1 MHSRFRQLPGAVLA
15 LGVVSFLTDLSSEMI
30 YPLLPLF
37 LSTVLSAGALSLGV
51 IEGVAESTAA
61 VVKVLSGRWTDRA
74 GRRKPFLLAGY
85 SVSGLVRPLI
95 GLASAWP
102 VVLVL
107 RFADRVG
114 KGVRSSPRDAL
125 IADVTPE
132 HLRGSA
138 YGLHRAMDH
147 AGAVAGPLVAAGLL
161 ALGLPLRTVFLLAIV
176 PSVLVVAVILSAVKE
191 PAATPPRPRGQASA
205 AGGAAAP
212 LGPEVRRLLLALGL
226 FTLGNSTDAF
236 LLLRLSEAGLAPG
249 SVALVWAAHGVV
261 KMVSTAWGG
270 RLSDAWP
277 RQKLIAAGW
286 FFYAGIY
293 LAFAML
299 SSLPA
304 LVAVFLAYGI
314 YFGLTEPAEKALVS
328 QLVPASRRGI
338 AFGFYHGTMG
348 LAALPA
354 SLLFGAIW
362 SWHSAAAAFSCGAAL
377 AAAAALLLL
386 APLRGSQPSVPG
398 APGA

>member
-176 PSVLVVAVILSAVKE
+176 PSVLVVAVILAAVKE
-191 PAATPPRPRGQASA
+191 PAATPPRPRSQASA

-328 QLVPASRRGI
+328 QLVPAGRRGI

-362 SWHSAAAAFSCGAAL
+362 SWHCAAAAFSCGAAL